1 MAINNNN
8 RSVSIPCIECNR
20 MLMFRIENGII
31 VKGEGKIAISIPC
44 AVCED
49 CVDLLLSRVAD
60 PPGLVCINR
69 LSLVLAREILRSFTF
84 LLPRSEAAKFFA
96 SLFSEIERGEAEQE

>member
-20 MLMFRIENGII
+20 MLMFRIENSII
-31 VKGEGKIAISIPC
+31 VNGEGKIAINIPA

-49 CVDLLLSRVAD
+49 CVDLLLSRVDD
-60 PPGLVCINR
+60 PPGLIIFDG
-69 LSLVLAREILRSFTF
+69 LSAIAAREILKSFAF
-84 LLPRSEAAKFFA
+84 LLPRSEAFSFFA
-96 SLFSEIERGEAEQE
+96 SLFPEVGEAE